1 MIAVSVP
8 PNHPFGLS
16 HSSKNRMRLKVCS
29 ALHVGK
35 LLNRLFQCLPILFKF
50 QGRGAADFLI
60 HFRSGFD
67 ATRPGERSVQRHP
80 FHHRTRKNI
89 ALAGNFFAAH
99 HADKGIGQVTDHL
112 MRQVKRGRVITSHE
126 LRSALATYHETD
138 LACPLTTGIFGW
150 IAAHAAE
157 EAEEQGERRPTP
169 WWRTLKAGGE
179 LNPKYPGGLERQRTL
194 LESEGHRVIARG
206 KRLFVEGFEKRLD
219 RLEPSMLSGCL
230 AEAIAPTPAWR
241 SS

>member
-1 MIAVSVP
+1 MAHKKTWTEKLRHSKDLPKIVQITGKMARSWGEGSCVVP
-8 PNHPFGLS
+8 
-16 HSSKNRMRLKVCS
+16 
-29 ALHVGK
+29 A
-35 LLNRLFQCLPILFKF
+35 PI
-50 QGRGAADFLI
+50 
-60 HFRSGFD
+60 
-67 ATRPGERSVQRHP
+67 EV
-80 FHHRTRKNI
+80 
-89 ALAGNFFAAH
+89 
-99 HADKGIGQVTDHL
+99 DHL

-230 AEAIAPTPAWR
+230 AEAIAPTPARR